1 LDRFPKLQRKPTLTY
16 EFSSSE
22 FERLAEDK
30 KVLIVDDDG
39 FILFTMKKLL
49 IKIGLGVVDTAKTGS
64 EAVSLVLEEN
74 KSKDSCYSLILMD
87 INMPVMNGYE
97 AARRINEEIECGGIE
112 DVGILAVT
120 AQDSEDHYQKANQ
133 TGIRQT
139 SITHYITY
147 NSYSFIHFIYLV
159 KKPITQQLLKN
170 AIYSILT
177 HQ

>member
-1 LDRFPKLQRKPTLTY
+1 MDRFPKLQRKPTLTY

-49 IKIGLGVVDTAKTGS
+49 IKIGLGVVDTAKTGA

-87 INMPVMNGYE
+87 INKMN
-97 AARRINEEIECGGIE
+97 
-112 DVGILAVT
+112 
-120 AQDSEDHYQKANQ
+120 
-133 TGIRQT
+133 
-139 SITHYITY
+139 
-147 NSYSFIHFIYLV
+147 
-159 KKPITQQLLKN
+159 
-170 AIYSILT
+170 
-177 HQ
+177 